1 MARVRLDKIDR
12 QILAILQDQGRI
24 TNVKL
29 AHDVGISPPPCL
41 RRVRALEDAG
51 YIRGYH
57 GDIDPGMLG
66 YGVTVFAHVGLQ
78 SQAEHDLQA
87 FEALVAKWPMV
98 RECQMLA
105 GETDFILKV
114 VAQDWDAYQSWLT
127 SDLTAAPNVDQVKSA
142 LAIRSSKDLPGVPFE
157 GE

>member
-127 SDLTAAPNVDQVKSA
+127 SELTPAPNVDQVKSA

>member
-1 MARVRLDKIDR
+1 MARVRPDKIDR

>member
-1 MARVRLDKIDR
+1 MARERLDKIDR
-12 QILAILQDQGRI
+12 KILAILQDQGRI

-114 VAQDWDAYQSWLT
+114 VAQDWNAYQSWLT

>member
-24 TNVKL
+24 TNVQL
-29 AHDVGISPPPCL
+29 AKDVGISPPPCL

-57 GDIDPGMLG
+57 GDIDPAMLG
-66 YGVTVFAHVGLQ
+66 FGVTVFAHVGLQ
-78 SQAEHDLQA
+78 SQAESDLQS
-87 FEALVAKWPMV
+87 FEALVDKWPMV

-114 VAQDWDAYQSWLT
+114 VAPDWDAYQSWLT
-127 SDLTAAPNVDQVKSA
+127 SELTAAPNVDQVKSA
-142 LAIRSSKDLPGVPFE
+142 LGIRSSKDLPGVPFE
-157 GE
+157 IE

>member
-12 QILAILQDQGRI
+12 EILAILQDYGRI

-29 AHDVGISPPPCL
+29 AHSVGISPPPCL

-57 GDIDPGMLG
+57 GDIDPGLLG
-66 YGVTVFAHVGLQ
+66 YGVTVFAHVGLK
-78 SQAEHDLQA
+78 SQADHDLRA

-114 VAQDWDAYQSWLT
+114 VAQDWDTYQSWLT
-127 SDLTAAPNVDQVKSA
+127 RELTAAPNVDQVKSA
-142 LAIRSSKDLPGVPFE
+142 LAIRASKDLPGIPFE

>member
-12 QILAILQDQGRI
+12 KILAILQDQGRI

-114 VAQDWDAYQSWLT
+114 VAQDWNAYQSWLT

>member
-1 MARVRLDKIDR
+1 MARVRLDKIDW

-114 VAQDWDAYQSWLT
+114 VAQDWNAYQSWLT

>member
-12 QILAILQDQGRI
+12 KILAILQDQGRI

-66 YGVTVFAHVGLQ
+66 YGVTVFAQVGLQ

>member
-12 QILAILQDQGRI
+12 KILAILQDQGRI

>member
-29 AHDVGISPPPCL
+29 AHDVGISPAPCL

-57 GDIDPGMLG
+57 GDIDPGMMG

-87 FEALVAKWPMV
+87 FEALVAKGPMV

>member
-1 MARVRLDKIDR
+1 M
-12 QILAILQDQGRI
+12 
-24 TNVKL
+24 
-29 AHDVGISPPPCL
+29 
-41 RRVRALEDAG
+41 
-51 YIRGYH
+51 
-57 GDIDPGMLG
+57 
-66 YGVTVFAHVGLQ
+66 VFAHVGLQ

-127 SDLTAAPNVDQVKSA
+127 SELTAAPNVDQVKSA

-157 GE
+157 AE